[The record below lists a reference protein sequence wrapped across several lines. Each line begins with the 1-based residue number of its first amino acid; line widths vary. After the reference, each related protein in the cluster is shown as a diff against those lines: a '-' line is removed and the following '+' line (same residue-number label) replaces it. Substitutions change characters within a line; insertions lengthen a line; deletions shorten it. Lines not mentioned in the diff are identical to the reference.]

1 MSFLFGGTQPTTAE
15 LARRYKLTINRS
27 VREID
32 REMAQMQAQER
43 GYMAE
48 IRKFAPNNPTI
59 ARQKAQAVA
68 SGRKTITRF
77 ALMKSQLQEIGS
89 RILSVRSAEALENAL
104 RSANR
109 AMSGFQSRIGTQS
122 LVTIL
127 HDFEKHSNRMT
138 EQAEV
143 ADDMLDDVFDSSE
156 SGFEEEIGDIVESVL
171 QAVGVILPD
180 PPRQAQ
186 RARIPSIPTP
196 SIEDLEAL
204 RPEPPTTPAAPPS
217 SSVNLSVGI

>member
-1 MSFLFGGTQPTTAE
+1 MSFLFGGTPPTTAE
-15 LARRYKLTINRS
+15 LARRYKLSINRS

-32 REMAQMQAQER
+32 REIAQMQAQER

-48 IRKFAPNNPTI
+48 IRKFAPTNPTV

-68 SGRKTITRF
+68 RGRKTLTRF

-89 RILSVRSAEALENAL
+89 RILSVRSAEALEGAL

-109 AMSGFQSRIGTQS
+109 AMCGFQNRVGTPS
-122 LVTIL
+122 LVAIL
-127 HDFEKHSNRMT
+127 QDFEKNTNRMT
-138 EQAEV
+138 EHAEA

-171 QAVGVILPD
+171 QEVGVVLPAA
-180 PPRQAQ
+180 PRQQ
-186 RARIPSIPTP
+186 RASRLPSVPNP
-196 SIEDLEAL
+196 DFEDLEARLQRL
-204 RPEPPTTPAAPPS
+204 R
-217 SSVNLSVGI
+217 